1 MKLCKLLLVFI
12 LSLSLFGCNAKI
24 DNKIC
29 EEFDTFVDSLL
40 NVMFESDDTSI
51 NQFFTNPSSLPFER
65 EIAAWDFYNT
75 EDYLLSVK
83 ENEEVY
89 KELLSFNYKKLDKNR
104 QITYDIL
111 EYAFK
116 DIPFDIDDK
125 AYYYLDNNPL
135 GQYNGIITDIPL
147 ILYFYNLN
155 DEIDLKSYLNLM
167 YTLDDLAYNL
177 LSFEKERQDNGYGMT
192 KDEIE
197 AVIINIQDV
206 LKIADFDF
214 MINDFTSKLDN
225 LSIDSNIKQEYRVEV
240 VNNLEKLIINFYK
253 ILLEGLKV
261 LEIKQ
266 RNEITLYDV
275 LYGKEYYASLVYLNS
290 GFSNMKDYE
299 NYLDMKLE
307 ESIYELI
314 DLMQSDIDID
324 SLFDEDTIIH
334 NTDNMNEILE
344 YLKNEM
350 YRDFPEVPDVNYDMV
365 VLPEALQAI
374 LAGVGAFYLIGPVD
388 SNEVTQKMMM
398 NGDYQ
403 QSDFSTIA
411 HEGYPGH
418 MYQHVYANQLEIP
431 LIRKLLSFSDY
442 TEGYANYVQRYSS
455 KYADN
460 SEIAEALVVYN
471 NFVYYSILKYDFMM
485 HYEGEN
491 IASDFAALYGYEE
504 NDPEFEPIIEQLEF
518 APAAFVEYY
527 IAGAIFDDL
536 YLDVLDKTDGKI
548 SDKEYHENILKY
560 GNIPLNLLIDYIY
573 EEYNIN

>member
-12 LSLSLFGCNAKI
+12 LSLSLFGCNTKI

-29 EEFDTFVDSLL
+29 EEFDIFVDSLL

-104 QITYDIL
+104 RITYDII

-147 ILYFYNLN
+147 TLYFYNLN

-275 LYGKEYYASLVYLNS
+275 PYGKEYYASLVYLNS

-299 NYLDMKLE
+299 NYLDTKLE

-314 DLMQSDIDID
+314 DLMQSK
-324 SLFDEDTIIH
+324 SL
-334 NTDNMNEILE
+334 
-344 YLKNEM
+344 
-350 YRDFPEVPDVNYDMV
+350 EV
-365 VLPEALQAI
+365 
-374 LAGVGAFYLIGPVD
+374 
-388 SNEVTQKMMM
+388 
-398 NGDYQ
+398 
-403 QSDFSTIA
+403 
-411 HEGYPGH
+411 
-418 MYQHVYANQLEIP
+418 
-431 LIRKLLSFSDY
+431 
-442 TEGYANYVQRYSS
+442 
-455 KYADN
+455 
-460 SEIAEALVVYN
+460 
-471 NFVYYSILKYDFMM
+471 
-485 HYEGEN
+485 
-491 IASDFAALYGYEE
+491 
-504 NDPEFEPIIEQLEF
+504 
-518 APAAFVEYY
+518 
-527 IAGAIFDDL
+527 
-536 YLDVLDKTDGKI
+536 
-548 SDKEYHENILKY
+548 
-560 GNIPLNLLIDYIY
+560 
-573 EEYNIN
+573 